1 MRKVTIELEW
11 MDAVTLES
19 MLDVRHEKNAKM
31 KKLFQNAG
39 DPVPLWLTEDIKKTT
54 RILDIVKKAVHSE

>member
-11 MDAVTLES
+11 KDAVILES

-31 KKLFQNAG
+31 KKLFQKDG
-39 DPVPLWLTEDIKKTT
+39 GPVPLWLTEDIEKTT
-54 RILDIVKKAVHSE
+54 RVLDIVSKAVNSE